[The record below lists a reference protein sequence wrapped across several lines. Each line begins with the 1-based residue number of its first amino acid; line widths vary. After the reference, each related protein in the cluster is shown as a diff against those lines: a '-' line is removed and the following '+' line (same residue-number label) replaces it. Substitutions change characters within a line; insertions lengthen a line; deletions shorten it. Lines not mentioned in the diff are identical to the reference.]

1 MKATLCKTL
10 LTLVMFLPIGML
22 SAEDIFQKITIPNID
37 ISQQTDWQVLT
48 DREAGQYLGHVT
60 TVLLDDGKTI
70 LCVYPKGHGRGAIVY
85 KKSFDGGKT
94 WSDRLPTPPNWE
106 TSLEVPTLHRT
117 IDSNGKK
124 RIILFSGLYP
134 ARMAVSEDEGETWSE
149 LKPVG
154 DWGGIVVMGDVVPL
168 QTGKGHYLAMF
179 HDDGRFFT
187 STRQAGAGF
196 TLYKTFS
203 TDGGL
208 TWSFP
213 EAILNNKEIQ
223 PCEPGIVR
231 SPDGKRL
238 AVLLRENSRKQNSQ
252 VIFSDDEGKT
262 WSEMQ
267 PLPSALNGDR
277 HTIRYLNDGRLF
289 VSFREMSVSPNETS
303 FKGDWMAWVGTFED
317 IEQSKEGQYR
327 IRIMDNKNP
336 WDSTYPG
343 VVVLPDGTVVT
354 TTYGFW
360 TAGEQP
366 YIMTVRIDMEKIDA
380 MVRDHVN
387 SSK

>member
-1 MKATLCKTL
+1 MYK
-10 LTLVMFLPIGML
+10 FLFISVLFL
-22 SAEDIFQKITIPNID
+22 SLEPVFAEDFFQKITIPQVD
-37 ISQQTDWQVLT
+37 ISRETDWQVLT

-60 TVLLDDGKTI
+60 TCLLDDGMTI

-94 WSDRLPTPPNWE
+94 WTDRLPTPPSWE

-117 IDSNGKK
+117 VAADGKK

-134 ARMAVSEDEGETWSE
+134 ARMAVSQDEGETWSE
-149 LKPVG
+149 LNPLG
-154 DWGGIVVMGDVVPL
+154 DWGGIVVMGDVIPL
-168 QTGKGHYLAMF
+168 QTEQGHYMAMF
-179 HDDGRFFT
+179 HDDGNYFT
-187 STRQAGAGF
+187 SVKRKDAGF

-213 EAILNNKEIQ
+213 EAILNNHEIA

-238 AVLLRENSRKQNSQ
+238 AVLLRENSRKRNSQ

-262 WSEMQ
+262 WSDLR
-267 PLPSALNGDR
+267 PLPAALNGDR
-277 HTIRYLNDGRLF
+277 HTIRYLQDGRLF
-289 VSFREMSVSPNETS
+289 ISFREMSVQPNETP

-317 IEQSKEGQYR
+317 IEKGKEGQYR
-327 IRIMDNKNP
+327 IRIMDNKRGT
-336 WDSTYPG
+336 DSTYPG
-343 VVVLPDGTVVT
+343 IVILPDGMIVA
-354 TTYGFW
+354 TTYGHW
-360 TAGEQP
+360 TENEPP
-366 YIMTVRIDMEKIDA
+366 YIMTVRIDPKNNDA
-380 MVRDHVN
+380 MAVEITKHQ
-387 SSK
+387 

>member
-1 MKATLCKTL
+1 MLKTL
-10 LTLVMFLPIGML
+10 LTLTMFL
-22 SAEDIFQKITIPNID
+22 SASTVLAADIFQRITIPEID
-37 ISQQTDWQVLT
+37 ISQKTEWQVLT

-60 TVLLDDGKTI
+60 TCLLDDGKTI

-94 WSDRLPTPPNWE
+94 WSDRLPTPKNWE
-106 TSLEVPTLHRT
+106 TSLEVPTIHRT
-117 IDSNGKK
+117 IDANGKK
-124 RIILFSGLYP
+124 RIIMFSGLYP

-149 LKPVG
+149 LKAVG

-179 HDDGRFFT
+179 HDDGRFFA
-187 STRQAGAGF
+187 STAQAGVGF

-213 EAILNNKEIQ
+213 EAILNNKEIH

-238 AVLLRENSRKQNSQ
+238 AALLRENRRVQNSQ
-252 VIFSDDEGKT
+252 VIFSEDEGKT
-262 WSEMQ
+262 WSELR
-267 PLPSALNGDR
+267 PLPAALNGDR

-289 VSFREMSVSPNETS
+289 ISFREMSVKPNETA
-303 FKGDWMAWVGTFED
+303 FKGDWVTWIGTFED
-317 IEQSKEGQYR
+317 IEKGREGQYR
-327 IRIMDNKNP
+327 IRMMENKYRT
-336 WDSTYPG
+336 DSTYPG
-343 VVVLPDGTVVT
+343 IVVLPDGIVVS
-354 TTYGFW
+354 TTYGHW
-360 TAGEQP
+360 TENEQP
-366 YIMTVRIDMEKIDA
+366 YIMTVRIDLKEIDA
-380 MVRDHVN
+380 MIRE
-387 SSK
+387 KQ